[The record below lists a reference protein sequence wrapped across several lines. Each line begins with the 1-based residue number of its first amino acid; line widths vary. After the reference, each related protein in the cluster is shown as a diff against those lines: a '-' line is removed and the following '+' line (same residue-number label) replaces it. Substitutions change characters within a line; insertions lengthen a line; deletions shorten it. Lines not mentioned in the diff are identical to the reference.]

1 MGLSRKAIDEFK
13 KICRDEFGA
22 DLSDTEAEQRAL
34 EVLEFFWLLSV
45 GDADDSEIALTDQS
59 RSFYDEGVDS
69 IAFP

>member
-13 KICRDEFGA
+13 EICRDEFGA
-22 DLSDTEAEQRAL
+22 DLSDTAAEQRAL

-45 GDADDSEIALTDQS
+45 GDADEREIALTDQS
-59 RSFYDEGVDS
+59 RSFYDAGVDS

>member
-13 KICRDEFGA
+13 EICRDEFGA